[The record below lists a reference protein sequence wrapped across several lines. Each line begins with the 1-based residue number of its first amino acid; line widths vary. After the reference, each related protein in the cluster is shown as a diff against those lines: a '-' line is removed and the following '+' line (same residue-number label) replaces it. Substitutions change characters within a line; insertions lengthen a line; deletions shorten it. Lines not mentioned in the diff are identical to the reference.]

1 MNATQTKTEASI
13 AVATRSASRELR
25 LGAITAERRKA
36 RANKGAIRILS
47 EARAD
52 QAFAAERVG
61 PSPCEVV
68 EERRDGRRCDDKGG
82 DGEHAPE
89 GAIGP
94 EEEERSPGWNDGGY
108 SEHAEKQEVVTEGEH
123 GAIILSIRAA
133 RGGDVGSHDRG
144 SERECADVAGANE
157 PDLNEWSHQRAM
169 PTSRRSSILDSLS
182 S

>member
-25 LGAITAERRKA
+25 LGGT
-36 RANKGAIRILS
+36 
-47 EARAD
+47 
-52 QAFAAERVG
+52 RVG

-94 EEEERSPGWNDGGY
+94 EEEERSPGWWRRR
-108 SEHAEKQEVVTEGEH
+108 KQ
-123 GAIILSIRAA
+123 SRPRKRA
-133 RGGDVGSHDRG
+133 RMR
-144 SERECADVAGANE
+144 RC
-157 PDLNEWSHQRAM
+157 
-169 PTSRRSSILDSLS
+169 SRRRRARP
-182 S
+182 

>member
-1 MNATQTKTEASI
+1 MNATQAKTEASI

-25 LGAITAERRKA
+25 LGAITAERE
-36 RANKGAIRILS
+36 KGQS
-47 EARAD
+47 EQRRD
-52 QAFAAERVG
+52 QNPQRSQSRPGVRGGTRVG

-133 RGGDVGSHDRG
+133 RGGDVGRP
-144 SERECADVAGANE
+144 RK
-157 PDLNEWSHQRAM
+157 RARM
-169 PTSRRSSILDSLS
+169 RRCSRRQ
-182 S
+182 